1 MNGNTNLADEKIDG
15 LIKSTTV
22 SGTTTGS
29 GNITNILDGSKRLL
43 SVKSLTTDGEN
54 AGFIVFPA
62 YFPGTDKWAAHLTG
76 MNGTT
81 PVASKAVELV
91 VYYAD

>member
-1 MNGNTNLADEKIDG
+1 MTGNTNLTDEKIDG
-15 LIKSTTV
+15 LIKSTRVT
-22 SGTTTGS
+22 GTTTGA
-29 GNITNILDGSKRLL
+29 GNIINILDGSKRLL
-43 SVKSLTTDGEN
+43 SVKSLTTNGEN

-62 YFPGTDKWAAHLTG
+62 YLPGTNTWAAHLTG

-81 PVASKAVELV
+81 PIASTAVELI